1 MLRVNG
7 IDCQISAEK
16 SFFFEKYIYESG
28 TKRRKLDKK

>member
-7 IDCQISAEK
+7 IDCQSSAEK
-16 SFFFEKYIYESG
+16 SFIFEKYIYRSG